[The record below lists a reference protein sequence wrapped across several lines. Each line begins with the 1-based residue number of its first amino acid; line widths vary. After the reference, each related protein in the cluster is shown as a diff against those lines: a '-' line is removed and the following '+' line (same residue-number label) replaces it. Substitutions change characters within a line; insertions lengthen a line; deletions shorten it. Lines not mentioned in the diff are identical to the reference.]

1 MKARARPW
9 AILLYESAVMRK
21 LASKPARCSCAIR
34 TGIRSWK
41 MSETSTTIFTSCS
54 RSMAKPMARRIS
66 GSSKGASRLLNPRE
80 IVHASMLG
88 YSIEPTAAAVTA
100 RQYQAAGYTAQKW
113 FFQYG
118 PAHGSEGEEKNLAM
132 ATAVREAVG
141 PNYKLMFDAFMGWD
155 RNYATRMLQALE
167 PLTPMWMEEPI
178 PPERVGEF
186 AQLRASSRT
195 PIATGEHVRAGRPKS
210 CWFRGLWIPC
220 RTTRTGR
227 VASVNW

>member
-1 MKARARPW
+1 
-9 AILLYESAVMRK
+9 
-21 LASKPARCSCAIR
+21 
-34 TGIRSWK
+34 
-41 MSETSTTIFTSCS
+41 
-54 RSMAKPMARRIS
+54 
-66 GSSKGASRLLNPRE
+66 
-80 IVHASMLG
+80 MLG

-186 AQLRASSRT
+186 AQLRAFSRT
-195 PIATGEHVRAGRPKS
+195 PIATGEHVYTRWQTKELLVQGAVDSLQNDPDWTGGISELVKICALASSFEVQVVAHGHSLLAAIATPVAGRGSTIRCSSHETRPAAG
-210 CWFRGLWIPC
+210 RGDVAPGPGLPC
-220 RTTRTGR
+220 IRLRA
-227 VASVNW
+227 VS